1 MTLVETEVG
10 DGPAMDAGTRC
21 ADLLNGSGACRQLVE
36 GLVIGKRAVVDDFAF
51 RINS

>member
-21 ADLLNGSGACRQLVE
+21 ADLLNGSGACRKRVE